1 MRTFIFAG
9 RFFTVLAKAS
19 PPVADNSDDNGI
31 PASAGPASGTD
42 HPRYF
47 IVSFHSTFFCS
58 GVIL

>member
-1 MRTFIFAG
+1 MRTFIFG
-9 RFFTVLAKAS
+9 DRLFTVLAKAS

-47 IVSFHSTFFCS
+47 IVSFHSTFS
-58 GVIL
+58 VPG